1 MRELKNVIQRAFIL
15 AEEELVP
22 ELPGESRIPESGA
35 TASGAQSTSPRG
47 TLADIERKVI
57 LSTLQ
62 RNGGDKRRT
71 AAELG
76 ISLKTLYNRLK
87 AYGGGSPASTPQAEE
102 ADEEEAPLLHDGGDE
117 S

>member
-1 MRELKNVIQRAFIL
+1 MQRAFIL
-15 AEEELVP
+15 AEDDLIP
-22 ELPGESRIPESGA
+22 ELPGEARIPEPSG
-35 TASGAQSTSPRG
+35 ASGAAPSASPRG

-87 AYGGGSPASTPQAEE
+87 AYGGTSSSPAPPGEPE
-102 ADEEEAPLLHDGGDE
+102 PVEDEDEEEEAPLVSDAGHEG
-117 S
+117 